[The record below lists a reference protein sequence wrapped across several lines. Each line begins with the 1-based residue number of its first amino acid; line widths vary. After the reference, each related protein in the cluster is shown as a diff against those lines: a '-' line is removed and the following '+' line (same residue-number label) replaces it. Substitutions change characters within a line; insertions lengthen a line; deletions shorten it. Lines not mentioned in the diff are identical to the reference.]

1 MAVFKIVD
9 KDEEGNKIYYNTS
22 ENVTQ
27 LIDYVCR
34 KSIVVYTHNL
44 LNIGS
49 IGIANQMLYRQNCSG
64 KNLITRALH
73 FIFSFDT
80 KGWEKQV
87 GVDTL
92 ELCIYTCLVP
102 LFQNHQCL
110 FGIHNKTSNRHIHIV
125 VNPVEIN
132 DNHIFHWS
140 QYEFKE
146 FMRLLAESL
155 YLLFGIA
162 LQSVSYI
169 KENGNMAW
177 TDNRED
183 YELYENRSTKD
194 TPLIDEKGKI
204 AKLY

>member
-1 MAVFKIVD
+1 MAVFKIID
-9 KDEEGNKIYYNTS
+9 KDEEGNKIYYR
-22 ENVTQ
+22 TQ
-27 LIDYVCR
+27 EDLINLIQYVCR
-34 KSIVVYTHNL
+34 NSVNIYTQNL
-44 LNIGS
+44 LNIDD
-49 IGIANQMLYRQNCSG
+49 IQIANQMLYQQNCSG

-73 FIFSFDT
+73 FILSFDT

-102 LFQNHQCL
+102 LFQNYQCL
-110 FGIHNKTSNRHIHIV
+110 FGIHNKKSNRHIHIV
-125 VNPVEIN
+125 VNPIGIN

-146 FMRLLAESL
+146 FLRLLAESL

-169 KENGNMAW
+169 KENGSMALA
-177 TDNRED
+177 DNKEG
-183 YELYENRSTKD
+183 YELYENRSIKD